1 MKWVRFAI
9 GKGRQIAAFLRPMA
23 ISLHGAYTA
32 FFLILSLFPSLLL
45 LLALLG
51 RTEWGV
57 EALLDVLQGLL
68 PQALIPVA
76 EALVSAS
83 RRGSGTVLS
92 LSAVAALWS
101 ASRGMYG
108 LLAGLKAVYGVK
120 NTGGWWKRRL
130 VSVVY
135 TLSFL
140 LALVATLLLHVFGT
154 AILDY
159 LLMTTNPL
167 LMTISRAVDLQFVLL
182 LILQSILFTA
192 MYTLLPGRR
201 GKLRKA
207 VPGAVAASLGWL
219 IFSELF
225 SVYMTRFAGYT
236 DIYGSVY
243 ALALGMLW
251 LYFCICIVL
260 WGAALNRWLEE
271 S

>member
-76 EALVSAS
+76 EALVGAS
-83 RRGSGTVLS
+83 RRGSGAVLS
-92 LSAVAALWS
+92 LSALAALWS

-108 LLAGLKAVYGVK
+108 LLGGLKAVYGVK
-120 NTGGWWKRRL
+120 NAGGYWRRRF
-130 VSVVY
+130 VSVAY
-135 TLSFL
+135 TLTFL
-140 LALVATLLLHVFGT
+140 LVLVATLLLHVFGT

-167 LMTISRAVDLQFVLL
+167 LMTISRAVDLQFLLL
-182 LILQSILFTA
+182 LILQSILFA
-192 MYTLLPGRR
+192 VMYALLPGRR
-201 GKLRKA
+201 GRLRA
-207 VPGAVAASLGWL
+207 CVPGAIGASLGWL

-225 SVYMTRFAGYT
+225 SVYMTHFAGYT
-236 DIYGSVY
+236 DIFGSVY

-251 LYFCICIVL
+251 LYFCICILL

-271 S
+271 N